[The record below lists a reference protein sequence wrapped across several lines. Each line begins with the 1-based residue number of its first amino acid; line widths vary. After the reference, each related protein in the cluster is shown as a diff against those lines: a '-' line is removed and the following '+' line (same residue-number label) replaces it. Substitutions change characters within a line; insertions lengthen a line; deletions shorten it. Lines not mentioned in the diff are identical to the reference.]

1 MLIICGLAVY
11 KLLQLIES
19 LLPKEPMPWVKV
31 LVAALMGYGVT
42 FVTSV
47 DNDVVNGLA
56 IATIAGA
63 AHSLLRLSTLAG
75 DLLRRRAVTR

>member
-11 KLLQLIES
+11 KLLQLIEA

-31 LVAALMGYGVT
+31 LFASLLGIGVT

-47 DNDVVNGLA
+47 ENDVVNGLA
-56 IATIAGA
+56 IATLAGA
-63 AHSLLRLSTLAG
+63 THSLLRLATLAG
-75 DLLRRRAVTR
+75 DLLRRRAVSR

>member
-11 KLLQLIES
+11 KVLQLIEA

-31 LVAALMGYGVT
+31 LAASLLGIGVT
-42 FVTSV
+42 FVTDI
-47 DNDVVNGLA
+47 DNDVVHGLA

-63 AHSLLRLSTLAG
+63 AHSLLRLTTLAG
-75 DLLRRRAVTR
+75 DLMRRRAVTR